1 MMSSGLDDVFNKDL
15 IFSITLASQILV
27 ASEDVWIVVRDDFS
41 LLDYKVLDLLGI
53 IYLELVTV

>member
-1 MMSSGLDDVFNKDL
+1 MVSSGLDDVVSKDL

>member
-1 MMSSGLDDVFNKDL
+1 MMSSGLDDVFSKDL
-15 IFSITLASQILV
+15 IFSITLVSQILV
-27 ASEDVWIVVRDDFS
+27 ASKDVWIVVRDDFS